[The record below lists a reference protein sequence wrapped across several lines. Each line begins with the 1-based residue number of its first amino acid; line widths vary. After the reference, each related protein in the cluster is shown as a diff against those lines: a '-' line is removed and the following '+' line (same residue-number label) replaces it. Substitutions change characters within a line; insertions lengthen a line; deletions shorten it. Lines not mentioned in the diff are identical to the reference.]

1 VNENHGQIFKIFE
14 EVKSKY
20 KSPLQK
26 LPAKKQPTMN
36 ASVISKLCFG
46 SIDPY
51 KKDNV
56 HQKTFVEI
64 LGLLVVKNHLPN

>member
-1 VNENHGQIFKIFE
+1 MFE
-14 EVKSKY
+14 EVKSKH

-26 LPAKKQPTMN
+26 LPTKKEPTMK
-36 ASVISKLCFG
+36 ASAISKLLFG

-56 HQKTFVEI
+56 HQKQFVEI
-64 LGLLVVKNHLPN
+64 LGLLVIKNHLPI